1 MECKKIIEQ
10 IEHEAVK
17 DTSNQEG
24 VEQGGWQSDSL
35 FRLLAESAPVGIVI
49 SDKSEKTI
57 YVNRH
62 FTELSGY
69 TVEDVP
75 SVKQWWPLAYP
86 DEIERE
92 DIRLLW
98 SEAVKKAS
106 ETHSEIEPMEHSVTC
121 KNGEVRDIEF
131 RLASTGE
138 FNFVILTDITKR
150 RQAEARERHLTDVL
164 RSIRNVNQLITQ
176 EKERDKLLTRACGI
190 LTESRGYCFAWIC
203 LIDSSDGIFSAGEH
217 DIGAGLEIVCEQI
230 RRGEWPAC
238 CDRALAHSD
247 IVVVQDLTVNCV
259 ECAMSNICQERV
271 RMVGALRHAG
281 RNYGVLVVALPTTMA
296 DDPEEHSLFREVVG
310 DIGFAL
316 HSIEMEA
323 ERERSELTL
332 KAIFES
338 ASDGIVLADA
348 MTRRF
353 VIANNSMCK
362 MVGFSADEISA
373 LSVDEIHPAK
383 ELPYVIN
390 EFEKQLRGEVILSK
404 NIPLKRKDGSVILT
418 DINSTRVTLNGR
430 VHLLGMFRDITDRKQ
445 AEEEQE
451 RLRQHLAHAQKIES
465 VGQLAGGIAHDYNNM
480 LSVIIG
486 YAELAM
492 ESISPGEQLYNDL
505 NEILSAAQRSSKI
518 TRQLLTFARKQTIAP
533 EVLDL
538 NESCT
543 EMLNVL
549 KRLIG
554 EDINLSWR
562 PRQGGVWP
570 VKMDPSQIDQLLTNL
585 CVNARDAISGV
596 GKITIETD
604 NLSIDEIYCTAHFD
618 FVPGDFVLLAVSDDG
633 CGMDRAT
640 LDHIFEPFYT
650 TKAVG
655 KGTGM
660 GLATVYGIVK
670 QNNGF
675 INVYSERGVGT
686 AVKIFL
692 PRYSGESEERGSDSG
707 VANPQGNGETIL
719 LVEDEEAIMNM
730 SRIMLEKLGY
740 HVLAAATPGEAIVLA
755 REHVRKI
762 ALLITDVVMPEMNGR
777 DLANL
782 LNTICPGLKTL
793 FMSGYTANV
802 IAHRGVLDDGINFIQ
817 KPFSQNR
824 LATMVYK
831 ALGSS

>member
-1 MECKKIIEQ
+1 MECEKIIEQ

-17 DTSNQEG
+17 NTSNQEG
-24 VEQGGWQSDSL
+24 VEQGLWQSDSL

-49 SDKSEKTI
+49 ADKSEKTI
-57 YVNRH
+57 YLNRH
-62 FTELSGY
+62 FTDLSGY
-69 TVEDVP
+69 TVEDMP
-75 SVKQWWPLAYP
+75 SVEQWWPLAYP

-92 DIRLLW
+92 NIRLLW

-106 ETHSEIEPMEHSVTC
+106 ETHSEIEPVEHPVTC
-121 KNGEVRDIEF
+121 KNGEVKDIEF
-131 RLASTGE
+131 RLASKGE

-150 RQAEARERHLTDVL
+150 RQAEEALRKSEKHHRTTLDTMIEGCQIIGFDWRYIYINDAAEAHNQRPKEELLGNRYMDMWPGIEETEVFARIQYCMKERIAVKMENMFLFPDGSTGWFELVIHPVAEGVFILSMEITERKRAEARERHLTDVL

-176 EKERDKLLTRACGI
+176 EKERDKLLTRACAL
-190 LTESRGYCFAWIC
+190 LTESRGYSFAWIC
-203 LIDSSDGIFSAGEH
+203 LIDSSDEIFSAGEP

-238 CDRALAHSD
+238 CDRALANSD

-296 DDPEEHSLFREVVG
+296 DDPEEQSLFREVVG

-323 ERERSELTL
+323 
-332 KAIFES
+332 
-338 ASDGIVLADA
+338 
-348 MTRRF
+348 
-353 VIANNSMCK
+353 
-362 MVGFSADEISA
+362 
-373 LSVDEIHPAK
+373 
-383 ELPYVIN
+383 
-390 EFEKQLRGEVILSK
+390 
-404 NIPLKRKDGSVILT
+404 
-418 DINSTRVTLNGR
+418 
-430 VHLLGMFRDITDRKQ
+430 
-445 AEEEQE
+445 EQE

-486 YAELAM
+486 YAELTM
-492 ESISPGEQLYNDL
+492 ESVAPDEQLYNDL
-505 NEILSAAQRSSKI
+505 NQILRAAQRSSKI

-538 NESCT
+538 NECCT
-543 EMLNVL
+543 EILNVL

-554 EDINLSWR
+554 EDINLLWR
-562 PRQGGVWP
+562 PRQGGVWS

-604 NLSIDEIYCTAHFD
+604 NLSIDEIYCTDHFD
-618 FVPGDFVLLAVSDDG
+618 FTPGDFVLLAVSDDG

-675 INVYSERGVGT
+675 INVYSERGGGT

-692 PRYSGESEERGSDSG
+692 PRYSGESEERCSDSG

-740 HVLAAATPGEAIVLA
+740 HVLAAATPGEAMMLA
-755 REHVRKI
+755 SEHLHEI
-762 ALLITDVVMPEMNGR
+762 ELLITDVVMPEMNGR
-777 DLANL
+777 DLANQ
-782 LNTICPGLKTL
+782 LNTIYPGLKTL

-817 KPFSQNR
+817 KPFSKNR

>member
-1 MECKKIIEQ
+1 MECEKIIEQ

-17 DTSNQEG
+17 NTSNQEG
-24 VEQGGWQSDSL
+24 VEHGLWQSDSL

-57 YVNRH
+57 YLNRY

-69 TVEDVP
+69 TIEDVP
-75 SVKQWWPLAYP
+75 SVEQWWPLAYP

-92 DIRLLW
+92 DIRVLW

-121 KNGEVRDIEF
+121 KNGDVRDIEF

-138 FNFVILTDITKR
+138 FNFIILTDITKR
-150 RQAEARERHLTDVL
+150 RQAEEALRKSENRHRTTLDTMIEGCQIIGFDWRYIYINDAAEAHNQRPKEELLGNRYMDMWPGIEETEVFARIQYCMKERVAVNMENLFLFPDGSTGWFELVIQPVAEGVFILSMDITERKRAEARERHLTDVL

-176 EKERDKLLTRACGI
+176 EKERDKLLTRACSL

-259 ECAMSNICQERV
+259 ECTMSKICQERV

-296 DDPEEHSLFREVVG
+296 DDPEEQSLFREVVG

-323 ERERSELTL
+323 
-332 KAIFES
+332 
-338 ASDGIVLADA
+338 
-348 MTRRF
+348 
-353 VIANNSMCK
+353 
-362 MVGFSADEISA
+362 
-373 LSVDEIHPAK
+373 
-383 ELPYVIN
+383 
-390 EFEKQLRGEVILSK
+390 
-404 NIPLKRKDGSVILT
+404 
-418 DINSTRVTLNGR
+418 
-430 VHLLGMFRDITDRKQ
+430 
-445 AEEEQE
+445 EQE

-492 ESISPGEQLYNDL
+492 ESVAPDEQLYNDL
-505 NEILSAAQRSSKI
+505 NEILRAAQRSSKI

-538 NESCT
+538 NECCT

-562 PRQGGVWP
+562 PRQGGCG
-570 VKMDPSQIDQLLTNL
+570 QLKWTHPRLT
-585 CVNARDAISGV
+585 
-596 GKITIETD
+596 
-604 NLSIDEIYCTAHFD
+604 
-618 FVPGDFVLLAVSDDG
+618 
-633 CGMDRAT
+633 
-640 LDHIFEPFYT
+640 
-650 TKAVG
+650 
-655 KGTGM
+655 
-660 GLATVYGIVK
+660 
-670 QNNGF
+670 
-675 INVYSERGVGT
+675 
-686 AVKIFL
+686 
-692 PRYSGESEERGSDSG
+692 
-707 VANPQGNGETIL
+707 
-719 LVEDEEAIMNM
+719 
-730 SRIMLEKLGY
+730 
-740 HVLAAATPGEAIVLA
+740 
-755 REHVRKI
+755 
-762 ALLITDVVMPEMNGR
+762 
-777 DLANL
+777 
-782 LNTICPGLKTL
+782 
-793 FMSGYTANV
+793 
-802 IAHRGVLDDGINFIQ
+802 
-817 KPFSQNR
+817 
-824 LATMVYK
+824 
-831 ALGSS
+831 SS